1 MFRRTKSLAAAIAIA
16 GLALAGCSQ
25 SSPTDQGQ
33 SNAGAELRTGQQYDP
48 KAFTGSTLKVL
59 LIEHPFVASLKP
71 LLPGFEA
78 QTGIKVELEVLNEQQ
93 GFDKLQADLS
103 ASAGNYDVF
112 MTDPLHNWQYAAAN
126 WVEPLD
132 GYVGNPAVTA
142 PDYNA
147 DDFVPGI
154 YKAGRWN
161 REMLK
166 GLGEG
171 QLWALPI
178 NYESYNLTYRPSM
191 LKAAGVEVPTT
202 YDEVLAATKKLKSS
216 LGPNQHPV
224 VTRFDKYWDLTYLT
238 FGSMAQSYGVELLDE
253 SGNVAIATDASV
265 AATDKFIDI
274 VKAGSP
280 KDASAFTWYEALQG
294 MASGRFAL
302 ALNEADLFSATYE
315 NKKESAVSEDVGYAA
330 LPEGPEGRKASAWIW
345 QVSMNSASEQ
355 KGAAWTFMQWLT
367 SAPTLLKTHLNGN
380 MNPVRSSSWKDPEL
394 SKLVDSWGETPGQYR
409 KVVEETAKIAEIRY
423 PPHPELT
430 RALDIWAEAI
440 QKSFFDG
447 NTKANL
453 TAAQD
458 EISSILRP

>member
-1 MFRRTKSLAAAIAIA
+1 MRVRGLRLIAPLAVA
-16 GLALAGCSQ
+16 GLALAACG
-25 SSPTDQGQ
+25 SSPTTG
-33 SNAGAELRTGQQYDP
+33 SAGPSAGADLRAGQQYDP
-48 KAFTGSTLKVL
+48 KAFTGSSLKVL

-71 LLPGFEA
+71 LLPDFEKE
-78 QTGIKVELEVLNEQQ
+78 TGIKVELEVLNEQQ

-103 ASAGNYDVF
+103 AGAGNYDVF

-132 GYVGNPAVTA
+132 GYLKNTAVTA
-142 PDYNA
+142 ADYSA

-154 YKAGRWN
+154 FKSGRWN
-161 REMLK
+161 RQMLT

-191 LKAAGVEVPTT
+191 LKAAGVEVPKT
-202 YDEVLAATKKLKSS
+202 YDEVLAAATKLKGT

-238 FGSMAQSYGVELLDE
+238 FGSMAQSYGVSLLDDKGE
-253 SGNVAIATDASV
+253 VGIASDASV
-265 AATDKFIDI
+265 KATDMFIDI

-280 KDASAFTWYEALQG
+280 QDASAFTWYEALQG
-294 MASGRFAL
+294 MASGRFAM
-302 ALNEADLFSATYE
+302 ALDEADLFSATYE
-315 NKKESAVSEDVGYAA
+315 NPKESAVADDVGYSL
-330 LPEGPEGRKASAWIW
+330 LPEGPAGRKASAWIW
-345 QVSMNSASEQ
+345 QVSMNAGSDS

-367 SAPTLLKTHLNGN
+367 SADTLLKTHLNGN
-380 MNPVRSSSWKDPEL
+380 MNPVRTSAWADPEL
-394 SKLVDSWGETPGQYR
+394 SKLVDAWGETPGQYR

-447 NTKANL
+447 KTAENL
-453 TAAQD
+453 QQASE
-458 EISSILRP
+458 EISGILRP